1 MVSAKRNLWVSKS
14 IFISFQDVDCS
25 NVDVDKPNNGPTA
38 AALTSASNSTLNGA
52 EYEYNEHNG
61 TLDFDDSDGHNGTEE
76 EHEESPFDNLV
87 IFRFKEF
94 TFCPRFTQPLR
105 RLTNC
110 QTNINLESLEM
121 KMEGSEK
128 SWNLYFTCQLRYN
141 WPQLQIINHV
151 AVK

>member
-1 MVSAKRNLWVSKS
+1 MVEDNEIL
-14 IFISFQDVDCS
+14 ISFQDVDCS

-76 EHEESPFDNLV
+76 EHEDSPFDNLV

-94 TFCPRFTQPLR
+94 TFCSLFTQPLQ
-105 RLTNC
+105 RLINC
-110 QTNINLESLEM
+110 SININLESSEM
-121 KMEGSEK
+121 
-128 SWNLYFTCQLRYN
+128 
-141 WPQLQIINHV
+141 
-151 AVK
+151 